1 MTERVTISV
10 TPQITEATVAV
21 ADRNSVRSAFG
32 RVGDIIAAL
41 GDYTASL
48 ITTARTAINYIA
60 GGNTVDDHFGGIDS
74 RLGVHAADIV
84 SLDSELGDVSGYA
97 PNNYS
102 PAAATAR
109 GHFEGIDSALLSAG
123 GGEWTRDEVN
133 GYLYPSTLTDRIFI
147 GTSTPIS
154 LYSDRILQ
162 VKGKTLLNGNV
173 YFKPNDNYNE
183 GHNYIGG
190 AGGNRMLVSA
200 TNGLDLYGYN
210 GGVNIYANNEDVYIG
225 TVGTGSSLGINT
237 TSISAKLHTVGSGN
251 TSATYTA
258 KFQNSDGADILTLR
272 DDGIVNIDPDN
283 SFTSG
288 TKILTIR
295 DTWSWNNLG
304 DISARNL
311 TASGYITCDTYA
323 YDNTSNK
330 GAKLEF
336 YPWNNA
342 TGLAG
347 AFKLYTPDL
356 ASEPQPAGT
365 SVVKGVN
372 AYLSAVTYIDG
383 GDLLVEGGDPASGGG
398 SYGNVLLA
406 QNGGNVGIGTSAPAR
421 KLHISDA
428 MRLEPISSAPAT
440 PSEGDLY
447 ADSTTHKL
455 RYYDGTTWQDL
466 F

>member
-109 GHFEGIDSALLSAG
+109 GHFEGLDSALLSAG

-133 GYLYPSTLTDRIFI
+133 GYLYPSTLTDKVKIDEKLLLSGTFDAELYADNSNRFFI
-147 GTSTPIS
+147 NTPNTNAQI
-154 LYSDRILQ
+154 RF
-162 VKGKTLLNGNV
+162 LNGVANV
-173 YFKPNDNYNE
+173 ARFSLA
-183 GHNYIGG
+183 HNF
-190 AGGNRMLVSA
+190 LVA
-200 TNGLDLYGYN
+200 DT
-210 GGVNIYANNEDVYIG
+210 
-225 TVGTGSSLGINT
+225 TVGSTGT
-237 TSISAKLHTVGSGN
+237 PSARLHTVGSGN
-251 TSATYTA
+251 TSATFTA
-258 KFQNSDGADILTLR
+258 KFQNSDGADILTFR

-304 DISARNL
+304 DIRARNL